1 MVFLVFR
8 NCYVMT
14 VKDNMFILG
23 RASSHVG
30 VDLFNSCKENVRHF
44 NIVRWERDENNAKFD

>member
-44 NIVRWERDENNAKFD
+44 NIVR